1 MNHSY
6 ILQKISKI
14 DILKPMKISEI
25 WQKFLN
31 TRTANACSY
40 LILIDI
46 NMLLFSFVFFIY
58 LIWYNEEMINIIPF
72 LRTMIFILVPIY
84 VITKLICVILIYLY
98 EKIFNNSQF
107 NVETSSEK
115 IFVKKTFFVILQIK
129 ILIFLSILYGI
140 ILVLLR

>member
-1 MNHSY
+1 
-6 ILQKISKI
+6 
-14 DILKPMKISEI
+14 MKIPEI

-31 TRTANACSY
+31 TRTANAYSY

-98 EKIFNNSQF
+98 EKIFTNSQL

>member
-1 MNHSY
+1 
-6 ILQKISKI
+6 
-14 DILKPMKISEI
+14 MKIPEI

-31 TRTANACSY
+31 TRTANAYSY

-98 EKIFNNSQF
+98 EKIFTNSQL

-140 ILVLLR
+140 ILENMYDA

>member
-1 MNHSY
+1 
-6 ILQKISKI
+6 
-14 DILKPMKISEI
+14 MKIPEI

-98 EKIFNNSQF
+98 EKIFTNSQL